1 MENYFFSNLE
11 MYPTLPQTLGFSTPI
26 LSNSRH
32 PFSGSR
38 ALSVVTA
45 KNPLGRS
52 NASVLDHLGHS
63 IMAPSPRSKGR
74 TGFVSQTVNYAKGRS
89 VSERDRMAEC
99 CEEFGSS

>member
-11 MYPTLPQTLGFSTPI
+11 MYPTLPQTLGFSRSI

-38 ALSVVTA
+38 ALLVVTA
-45 KNPLGRS
+45 THPVGQS
-52 NASVLDHLGHS
+52 NASVLDHLGDS

-74 TGFVSQTVNYAKGRS
+74 TGFVSQTV
-89 VSERDRMAEC
+89 D
-99 CEEFGSS
+99 